1 MKSSS
6 EFIKKAH
13 ALCSYSPTELR
24 ELDRC
29 TYDPIYFIENYVKIQ
44 HPKRGS
50 VPFVLYDYQKDIVNA
65 MMNNNWVICKIFR
78 QAGKCVS
85 ANTQIT
91 ISNDPIGL
99 TARET
104 TFTELEKFY
113 CFDSCSIVDDVEYKL
128 KFIKQ
133 KHVNSFY
140 VLAPSGFVKVKRILK
155 TVPYVPYTITFTNG
169 NKLTCADKHILI
181 DIDNNEVF
189 AKDLKEHDCIITHN
203 GMTCV
208 ASIEIDVNDLQNM
221 FDLEL
226 ESKEHVYFTNG
237 ILSHNTAI
245 IAAFL
250 LWEASFYEDKLILVA
265 SNKNKN
271 AMEIVNRIT
280 YAYENLPHWIKPGIT
295 SITKH
300 SIDFDNDSRIL
311 SQATTA
317 DTGRG
322 LACITGASRIRLKTE
337 EGVIRSTSINMLLK
351 EFIFCNT
358 TPHHEQQL
366 VYNTFGYEIET
377 PHGWCP
383 FHGLT
388 RSFFPTINITFDDSS
403 TIECSYNH
411 RIKNYT
417 GWLIAE
423 DIKIG
428 DVVIGKHGFTLTVT
442 QIQFHSEPQFVY
454 DIYHVLNA
462 DSSYCANNT
471 IHHNCS
477 RVFLDELAFVPKRI
491 QDEMWTSLAPT
502 LSTGG
507 ACSIVSTPNGD
518 QELFATLWTG
528 AEFDTNGFF
537 PITAPWDA
545 HPDRD
550 ETFKKMMINKIGE
563 EKWLQE
569 YETVFISSDS
579 LLINSKVLLN
589 MRPTEP
595 INTDMGFRFWKEFN
609 SVHTYYVAVDIAAG
623 DGGDFSNIE
632 VIEFPTNEQ
641 VAQFRSN
648 KISPNSLY
656 NALKWIINKILVD
669 GSRHTSGKII
679 PQVYWSFE
687 NNSVGQSISALYY
700 NDEKAPECTL
710 ISTNDRKPGIVTT
723 GKTKAKGCAELKRSI
738 ERKTNTLKI
747 NSHLTIVELK
757 NYVGTKT
764 SYAARPGAT
773 DDSIAALLIFG
784 QMLELSAGFD
794 DEAYKMVYNYD
805 EEFYFGEDSKEDD
818 WAMPMI
824 M

>member
-1 MKSSS
+1 M
-6 EFIKKAH
+6 
-13 ALCSYSPTELR
+13 
-24 ELDRC
+24 
-29 TYDPIYFIENYVKIQ
+29 
-44 HPKRGS
+44 
-50 VPFVLYDYQKDIVNA
+50 
-65 MMNNNWVICKIFR
+65 
-78 QAGKCVS
+78 
-85 ANTQIT
+85 
-91 ISNDPIGL
+91 
-99 TARET
+99 
-104 TFTELEKFY
+104 
-113 CFDSCSIVDDVEYKL
+113 
-128 KFIKQ
+128 
-133 KHVNSFY
+133 
-140 VLAPSGFVKVKRILK
+140 LK
-155 TVPYVPYTITFTNG
+155 TF
-169 NKLTCADKHILI
+169 
-181 DIDNNEVF
+181 VF
-189 AKDLKEHDCIITHN
+189 C
-203 GMTCV
+203 
-208 ASIEIDVNDLQNM
+208 Q
-221 FDLEL
+221 
-226 ESKEHVYFTNG
+226 
-237 ILSHNTAI
+237 
-245 IAAFL
+245 
-250 LWEASFYEDKLILVA
+250 
-265 SNKNKN
+265 
-271 AMEIVNRIT
+271 
-280 YAYENLPHWIKPGIT
+280 
-295 SITKH
+295 
-300 SIDFDNDSRIL
+300 
-311 SQATTA
+311 
-317 DTGRG
+317 
-322 LACITGASRIRLKTE
+322 
-337 EGVIRSTSINMLLK
+337 
-351 EFIFCNT
+351 T
-358 TPHHEQQL
+358 TPSHEQQV
-366 VYNTFGYEIET
+366 VYNSFGYEIET

-388 RSFFPTINITFDDSS
+388 RSFLPTVHLTFDDSS
-403 TIECSYNH
+403 TIECSYEH
-411 RIKNYT
+411 RLWTGTDWIKA
-417 GWLIAE
+417 I
-423 DIKIG
+423 
-428 DVVIGKHGFTLTVT
+428 DVTVNTLVRGKHGLDLTVT
-442 QIQFHSEPQFVY
+442 DIAVSSEAKFVY

-462 DSSYCANNT
+462 DSSYYANTT

-528 AEFDTNGFF
+528 AEFDTNGFY

-550 ETFKKMMINKIGE
+550 ENFKQMMIRKIGE

-579 LLINSKVLLN
+579 LLINSKTLLN

-595 INTDMGFRFWKEFN
+595 INSDMGFRFWKEFN
-609 SVHTYYVAVDIAAG
+609 SVYKYYIAVDVAAG

-656 NALKWIINKILVD
+656 NALKWIINKIHVE
-669 GSRHTSGKII
+669 GSKHTNGKIT
-679 PQVYWSFE
+679 PEVYWSFE

-723 GKTKAKGCAELKRSI
+723 AKTKAKGCAELKRAI
-738 ERKTNTLKI
+738 ERKNNPLKI
-747 NSHLTIVELK
+747 NSNLTIVELK

-794 DEAYKMVYNYD
+794 DDAYKAVYNYD
-805 EEFYFGEDSKEDD
+805 EEFYFGDEPNEDD

>member
-13 ALCSYSPTELR
+13 VLCEYSPHQLR

-29 TYDPIYFIENYVKIQ
+29 MYDPIHFIETYVKIQ
-44 HPKRGS
+44 HPKHGS

-65 MMNNNWVICKIFR
+65 MLNNNWVICKIFR

-85 ANTQIT
+85 GSTKIVVADNENGYNKREIT
-91 ISNDPIGL
+91 
-99 TARET
+99 
-104 TFTELEKFY
+104 FYELEEIY
-113 CFDSCSIVDDVEYKL
+113 SLEACSICDSVNYEL
-128 KFIKQ
+128 KFIRQ
-133 KHVNSFY
+133 KKVNDLY
-140 VLAPSGFVKVKRILK
+140 VLSPTGFIKVNNILK
-155 TVPYVPYTITFTNG
+155 TVPYIPYVITFSNNTI
-169 NKLTCADKHILI
+169 LTCADNHILI
-181 DIDNNEVF
+181 DNQNQEIF
-189 AKDLKEHDCIITHN
+189 AKDL
-203 GMTCV
+203 
-208 ASIEIDVNDLQNM
+208 SIDTKILCSDGECYVTSVLKLTRDKFNM
-221 FDLEL
+221 FDLEV
-226 ESKEHVYFTNG
+226 ESEEHVYYTNG

-280 YAYENLPHWIKPGIT
+280 YAYENLPYWVKPGIT

-300 SIDFDNDSRIL
+300 SIDFDNNSRIL

-322 LACITGASRIRLKTE
+322 LACITGDSRIILKRDNGETF
-337 EGVIRSTSINMLLK
+337 GTSINMLLD
-351 EFIFCNT
+351 EFNFCST
-358 TPHHEQQL
+358 TPYSTQQ
-366 VYNTFGYEIET
+366 VAYNAFGYEIQT
-377 PHGWCP
+377 PHGFCL

-388 RSFFPTINITFDDSS
+388 RSFMPTVFITFDDSS
-403 TIECSYNH
+403 NIECSYNH
-411 RIKNYT
+411 RLKT
-417 GWLIAE
+417 AE
-423 DIKIG
+423 DWIEAKDVRIG
-428 DVVIGKHGFTLTVT
+428 NVVNGKHGLPLTITEIV
-442 QIQFHSEPQFVY
+442 FGSERKFVY
-454 DIYHVLNA
+454 DIYHVLND
-462 DSSYCANNT
+462 DSSYYANST

-550 ETFKKMMINKIGE
+550 EAFKNMMIHKIGE

-579 LLINSKVLLN
+579 LLINSKTLLN
-589 MRPTEP
+589 MRAVEP

-609 SVHTYYVAVDIAAG
+609 SVYTYYVAVDVAAG

-656 NALKWIINKILVD
+656 NAIKWIINKIITD
-669 GSRHTSGKII
+669 GSKHTNGKII
-679 PQVYWSFE
+679 PNVYWSFE

-700 NDEKAPECTL
+700 NDEHAPECTL

-738 ERKTNTLKI
+738 ERKNNNLKI

-784 QMLELSAGFD
+784 QMLELSASFD
-794 DEAYKMVYNYD
+794 DAAYNAVFDYD
-805 EEFYFGEDSKEDD
+805 EEFYFGDDKNEDD

>member
-13 ALCSYSPTELR
+13 AVSEYSPHQLR

-29 TYDPIYFIENYVKIQ
+29 IYDPIYFIETYIKIQ
-44 HPKRGS
+44 HPKHGC
-50 VPFVLYDYQKDIVNA
+50 VPFILYEYQKDIVNA
-65 MMNNNWVICKIFR
+65 MLNNNWVICKIFR

-85 ANTQIT
+85 ADTVIT
-91 ISNDPIGL
+91 ISNDPYGL

-104 TFTELEKFY
+104 TFTQLEKFY
-113 CFDSCSIVDDVEYKL
+113 EFDSCSIVDEVDNKL

-133 KHVNSFY
+133 KVVNSFY

-155 TVPYVPYTITFTNG
+155 TIPYVPYKITFSNG
-169 NKLTCADKHILI
+169 CTLTCADNHILI
-181 DIDNNEVF
+181 DIDNNEIF
-189 AKDLKEHDCIITHN
+189 AKDLKVADLIITHT
-203 GMTCV
+203 GMTSV
-208 ASIEIDVNDLQNM
+208 NSIEIDVNDPQNM

-226 ESKEHVYFTNG
+226 ESDEHVYFTNG

-250 LWEASFYEDKLILVA
+250 LWEASFYDDKLILVA

-300 SIDFDNDSRIL
+300 SIDFDNASRIL

-322 LACITGASRIRLKTE
+322 LACITGNSRVRIKQEDGNIL
-337 EGVIRSTSINMLLK
+337 STSINMLLK
-351 EFIFCNT
+351 SFTFCQT
-358 TPHHEQQL
+358 TPIHEQQL
-366 VYNTFGYEIET
+366 IYNAFGYEIDT
-377 PHGWCP
+377 PHGWCA

-388 RSFFPTINITFDDSS
+388 RSYLPTIHIIFDDSS
-403 TIECSYNH
+403 TIECSYEH
-411 RIKNYT
+411 RLWTGSDWIKAIDVTINT
-417 GWLIAE
+417 LIRS
-423 DIKIG
+423 
-428 DVVIGKHGFTLTVT
+428 KHGIDLTITDIIVS
-442 QIQFHSEPQFVY
+442 SEPKFVY
-454 DIYHVLNA
+454 DIFHVLNI
-462 DSSYCANNT
+462 DSSYYANTT

-528 AEFDTNGFF
+528 AEFDTNGFY

-550 ETFKKMMINKIGE
+550 EKFKQMMIRKIGE

-579 LLINSKVLLN
+579 LLINSKTLLN

-595 INTDMGFRFWKEFN
+595 INSDMGFIFWKEFN
-609 SVHTYYVAVDIAAG
+609 SIYKYYIAIDVAAG

-656 NALKWIINKILVD
+656 NALKWIINKICID
-669 GSRHTSGKII
+669 GSKYTNGKIT
-679 PQVYWSFE
+679 PDVYWSFE

-700 NDEKAPECTL
+700 NDEKSPECTL

-723 GKTKAKGCAELKRSI
+723 SKTKAKGCAELKRAI
-738 ERKTNTLKI
+738 ERKNNPLKI

-764 SYAARPGAT
+764 SYAARSGAT

-794 DEAYKMVYNYD
+794 DDAYKAVYNYD
-805 EEFYFGEDSKEDD
+805 EEFYFGDDPNEDE
-818 WAMPMI
+818 WAMPML